1 MYGFGAD
8 FHWKDLTLSFLF
20 KGSAKVDY
28 YRSGLGNDAGWIPFY
43 NGELG
48 NVIKLANN
56 PQEQMDARMVF
67 RHHRYGKSPCR
78 IPTSLL
84 WRQYETTPSFPLS
97 GNGTVLSCAF
107 RNSVLKYNLKTP
119 WIKKTGLSS
128 GRSGVCCQ
136 QPFYY
141 RQSEYFDPE
150 QASANGAA
158 YPIPATYT
166 FQVYLKF

>member
-1 MYGFGAD
+1 
-8 FHWKDLTLSFLF
+8 
-20 KGSAKVDY
+20 
-28 YRSGLGNDAGWIPFY
+28 
-43 NGELG
+43 
-48 NVIKLANN
+48 
-56 PQEQMDARMVF
+56 MDARMVF

-84 WRQYETTPSFPLS
+84 RRQYEQLPAFLFLETERFFLRFQELS
-97 GNGTVLSCAF
+97 
-107 RNSVLKYNLKTP
+107 LKYNLKTP

-128 GRSGVCCQ
+128 VDLE
-136 QPFYY
+136 FVANNLFTIDKVK
-141 RQSEYFDPE
+141 YFDPE